1 MGDAANGKKL
11 KDKLILLGLAVL
23 IVAPFAIYWG
33 ISRQAPDVAGSGS
46 DLSLLDSGDKLIV
59 SQGLSDDDLDELARF
74 ENLEELQLH
83 YSKITDAGMP
93 KIAGC
98 KTLKRLILMSVHV
111 TDNGVDELALRATAI
126 ERDAPYYLGWRDG
139 GYAPLPGWDA
149 HE

>member
-93 KIAGC
+93 KIAG
-98 KTLKRLILMSVHV
+98 
-111 TDNGVDELALRATAI
+111 
-126 ERDAPYYLGWRDG
+126 
-139 GYAPLPGWDA
+139 
-149 HE
+149 